1 MTKTQNAGV
10 FGIRF
15 AGRISSSIAAAL
27 IGVATLIGATT
38 LAPPPAHA
46 QLRAQIVGEQY
57 IPLRIAIPDFDA
69 AGPGAADIAKQLA
82 DVVRADLGSSAPFR
96 VLDKSSFIERDLD
109 ITKAPLFGNWTVSG
123 LEAQALVVGN
133 VVVDAGTNQMTVQFR
148 LWDVYGQTQ
157 QFAMAYAVPTPLNWR
172 RLAHKVADD
181 IFLQLTGDPGYFD
194 SRVVF
199 VSKTPGDE
207 PFRGRLAIMDQD
219 GANAEFL
226 LSGFT
231 AVINPRFSPTEQVI
245 LYGAYIQDPRYPS
258 ATLLRT
264 YLYDIATGR
273 QEILAEGKGQL
284 DFSARFSPD
293 GRSIVFSRAQGG
305 NTDIYM
311 IDLATRKQTR
321 MTNDSAIET
330 SPSFSP
336 DGKMIVYQSDRGSSK
351 QLYIMNAD
359 RSPMVC
365 PRGGG
370 TKSDSCRITFDGGGY
385 SFSDPVWSPRGDW
398 IAFSRQGGGQFV
410 IGVLQKD
417 GSGLRI
423 LTDGY
428 QDESPT
434 WSPNGRVIAFE
445 RTASRGAGPK
455 IYSIDLTG
463 RNERRL
469 PTPRDA
475 TNPTWGPV
483 LKME

>member
-1 MTKTQNAGV
+1 MTTKQTAGGIGKLLNRLALAV
-10 FGIRF
+10 FG
-15 AGRISSSIAAAL
+15 AGAL
-27 IGVATLIGATT
+27 VY
-38 LAPPPAHA
+38 LAPQAPAHA
-46 QLRAQIVGEQY
+46 QLRATVVGEQY
-57 IPLRIAIPDFDA
+57 IPLRIAIPDFDGS
-69 AGPGAADIAKQLA
+69 GPGAAEIARQIS
-82 DVVRADLGSSAPFR
+82 DVLRADLGGSVPFR
-96 VLDKSSFIERDLD
+96 VLEKAAFIEKDVD
-109 ITKAPLFGNWTVSG
+109 ITLQPIFGNWTVAG
-123 LEAQALVVGN
+123 LETQALVVGN
-133 VVVDAGTNQMTVQFR
+133 VVVNPANNAMTVQFR
-148 LWDVYGQTQ
+148 LWDVYGQKMQ
-157 QFAMAYAVPTPLNWR
+157 YEMGYEVPTPLNWR

-181 IFLQLTGDPGYFD
+181 IFFQLTGDPGYFD
-194 SRVVF
+194 SRIVF

-226 LSGFT
+226 LSNRT
-231 AVINPRFSPTEQVI
+231 AVINPRFSPTDQVI
-245 LYGAYIQDPRYPS
+245 LYGAYIDDPRYPG

-264 YLYDIATGR
+264 YLYDLATGR
-273 QEILAEGKGQL
+273 QEILAEGAGQL

-293 GRSIVFSRAQGG
+293 GKSIVFNRAERG
-305 NTDIYM
+305 NTDIYK
-311 IDLATRKQTR
+311 IDLASRRLTRL
-321 MTNDSAIET
+321 TNDSSIDV

-336 DGKMIVYQSDRGSSK
+336 DGQQIVFQSDRGGSR

-359 RSPMVC
+359 GSRMNC
-365 PRGGG
+365 PRGG
-370 TKSDSCRITFDGGGY
+370 SADACRITFAEAGY
-385 SFSDPVWSPRGDW
+385 SFTDPVWSPRGDW

-410 IGVLQKD
+410 VGVIQKD

-445 RTASRGAGPK
+445 RTAARGAGPK
-455 IYSIDLTG
+455 LHSIDLTG

-483 LKME
+483 LKMQ

>member
-1 MTKTQNAGV
+1 MTKTQNAAA
-10 FGIRF
+10 FGRPF
-15 AGRISSSIAAAL
+15 SGRLTSGISAAVLGLAAL
-27 IGVATLIGATT
+27 FGGATLAS
-38 LAPPPAHA
+38 PPAHA
-46 QLRAQIVGEQY
+46 QLRAQVVGEQY
-57 IPLRIAIPDFDA
+57 IPLRIAVPDFVG
-69 AGPGAADIAKQLA
+69 AGPGAAEIAKQIS
-82 DVVRADLGSSAPFR
+82 DVIRADLGSSAPFR

-109 ITKAPLFGNWTVSG
+109 INKQPIFGNWTVSG
-123 LEAQALVVGN
+123 LEAQALVVG
-133 VVVDAGTNQMTVQFR
+133 DASIDPATNMLRVQFR
-148 LWDVYGQTQ
+148 LWDVYGQQQ
-157 QFAMAYAVPTPLNWR
+157 QFSTVFDPTTPFNWR
-172 RLAHKVADD
+172 RLAHKVADF

-199 VSKTPGDE
+199 VSKTQGDE
-207 PFRGRLAIMDQD
+207 PLKGRLAIMDQD

-226 LSGFT
+226 LPGST

-245 LYGAYIQDPRYPS
+245 LYGAYIQDPRYPT

-264 YLYDIATGR
+264 YLYDLANGR
-273 QEILAEGKGQL
+273 QEILAEGQGQL

-293 GRSIVFSRAQGG
+293 GRSSVFSRAQGG
-305 NTDIYM
+305 NTDIYV

-321 MTNDSAIET
+321 MTTDSAIET

-370 TKSDSCRITFDGGGY
+370 ARADACRITFDNSGY
-385 SFSDPVWSPRGDW
+385 SFTDPVWSPRGDW

-410 IGVLQKD
+410 IGVVQKD

-445 RTASRGAGPK
+445 RTPSRAAGPK

-475 TNPTWGPV
+475 TNPAWGPV
-483 LKME
+483 LK

>member
-1 MTKTQNAGV
+1 MTKPQNAGV
-10 FGIRF
+10 FG
-15 AGRISSSIAAAL
+15 RISARMSAAL
-27 IGVATLIGATT
+27 LGAVALVGGAM

-46 QLRAQIVGEQY
+46 QLRAQVVGEQY

-69 AGPGAADIAKQLA
+69 AGPGAADIARQLS
-82 DVVRADLGSSAPFR
+82 DVIRSDLGSSAPFR
-96 VLDKSSFIERDLD
+96 VLDKSAFIERDLD
-109 ITKAPLFGNWTVSG
+109 INKQPLFGNWTVSG
-123 LEAQALVVGN
+123 LEAQALVVG
-133 VVVDAGTNQMTVQFR
+133 DASIDPATNMLRVQFR
-148 LWDVYGQTQ
+148 LWDVYGQQQ
-157 QFAMAYAVPTPLNWR
+157 QFATIFDPTTPFNWR
-172 RLAHKVADD
+172 RLAHKVADM
-181 IFLQLTGDPGYFD
+181 IFFQLTGDQGYFD

-207 PFRGRLAIMDQD
+207 PYKGRLAIMDQD

-231 AVINPRFSPTEQVI
+231 AVINPRFSPTQQVI
-245 LYGAYIQDPRYPS
+245 LYGAYIPDPRYPT

-273 QEILAEGKGQL
+273 QEILAEGQGQL

-293 GRSIVFSRAQGG
+293 GRSIVFSRAQNG

-336 DGKMIVYQSDRGSSK
+336 DGKQIVYQSDRGSSK

-359 RSPMVC
+359 RSPMLC

-370 TKSDSCRITFDGGGY
+370 TRADSCRITFDGGGY
-385 SFSDPVWSPRGDW
+385 SFTDPVWSPRGDW

-410 IGVLQKD
+410 IGVVGRD
-417 GSGLRI
+417 GSGMRI

-428 QDESPT
+428 QDEGPT

-445 RTASRGAGPK
+445 RTASRAAGPK

-463 RNERRL
+463 RNLRRL

-483 LKME
+483 LK

>member
-1 MTKTQNAGV
+1 M
-10 FGIRF
+10 
-15 AGRISSSIAAAL
+15 AL
-27 IGVATLIGATT
+27 ATLIGGAT
-38 LAPPPAHA
+38 LSPPSAHA
-46 QLRAQIVGEQY
+46 QLRAQVVGEQY
-57 IPLRIAIPDFDA
+57 IPLRIAVPDFDA
-69 AGPGAADIAKQLA
+69 AGPGAAEIAQQLTG
-82 DVVRADLGSSAPFR
+82 VIRADLTSSAPFR
-96 VLDKSSFIERDLD
+96 VLEPSSFIERDLD

-133 VVVDAGTNQMTVQFR
+133 VVVDAGTNQMTVQYR
-148 LWDVYGQTQ
+148 LWDVYGQNQ
-157 QFAMAYAVPTPLNWR
+157 QFAMSYAVPTPLNWR

-207 PFRGRLAIMDQD
+207 PYRGRLAIMDQD

-231 AVINPRFSPTEQVI
+231 SVINPRFSPTEQVI
-245 LYGAYIQDPRYPS
+245 LYGAYIQDPRYPT

-273 QEILAEGKGQL
+273 QEILAEGQGQL

-370 TKSDSCRITFDGGGY
+370 AQSRFLPY
-385 SFSDPVWSPRGDW
+385 NVRRG
-398 IAFSRQGGGQFV
+398 R
-410 IGVLQKD
+410 LQLYRP
-417 GSGLRI
+417 GLVA
-423 LTDGY
+423 
-428 QDESPT
+428 P
-434 WSPNGRVIAFE
+434 
-445 RTASRGAGPK
+445 
-455 IYSIDLTG
+455 
-463 RNERRL
+463 RRL
-469 PTPRDA
+469 DRLLASGRRSVRDRRPAEGWIRPAHPHGWLSGRKPDLVAQWTGYRLREDGFARCRTQDLLDRSDGTQRAPDADAAGMQPTRPGV
-475 TNPTWGPV
+475 PC
-483 LKME
+483 LKWSSSAANRVN

>member
-1 MTKTQNAGV
+1 MTTTQKAGA
-10 FGIRF
+10 I
-15 AGRISSSIAAAL
+15 GRYFSKLAASAL
-27 IGVATLIGATT
+27 GAMALVS
-38 LAPPPAHA
+38 LAPHAPAHA

-57 IPLRIAIPDFDA
+57 IPLRIAVPDFDGT
-69 AGPGAADIAKQLA
+69 GPGGAEIARQIS
-82 DVVRADLGSSAPFR
+82 DVIRSDLGASAPFR
-96 VLDKSSFIERDLD
+96 VLDNVAFIEKDVD
-109 ITKAPLFGNWTVSG
+109 IALQPIFGNWTVAG
-123 LEAQALVVGN
+123 LETQALLIGN
-133 VVVDAGTNQMTVQFR
+133 VVVNPTTNVTTVQFR
-148 LWDVYGQTQ
+148 LWDVYGQQ
-157 QFAMAYAVPTPLNWR
+157 MQFQRSFDLASSLSWR
-172 RLAHKVADD
+172 RGAHIVADD
-181 IFLQLTGDPGYFD
+181 VFFQLTGDPGYFD

-207 PFRGRLAIMDQD
+207 PFKGRLAIMDQD

-231 AVINPRFSPTEQVI
+231 SVINPRFSPTDQVV
-245 LYGAYIQDPRYPS
+245 LYGAYIPDPRYPG

-264 YLYDIATGR
+264 YLYDIGTGR
-273 QEILAEGKGQL
+273 QEILSEGAGQL

-293 GRSIVFSRAQGG
+293 GKSIVFNRAERG
-305 NTDIYM
+305 NTDIYK
-311 IDLATRKQTR
+311 IDLASRRLTRL
-321 MTNDSAIET
+321 TNDSSIEV

-336 DGKMIVYQSDRGSSK
+336 DGKQIVFQSDRGGSK

-359 RSPMVC
+359 GSRMNC
-365 PRGGG
+365 PRGGSG
-370 TKSDSCRITFDGGGY
+370 EACRITFGEAG
-385 SFSDPVWSPRGDW
+385 FSYADPVWSPRGDW

-410 IGVLQKD
+410 VGVIQKD
-417 GSGLRI
+417 GSEMRI

-445 RTASRGAGPK
+445 RTASRAAGPK

-483 LKME
+483 LKMQ

>member
-1 MTKTQNAGV
+1 MTTTRTSGTWGGLGGWTMRLAAGLLT
-10 FGIRF
+10 
-15 AGRISSSIAAAL
+15 AAAIL
-27 IGVATLIGATT
+27 VSPVALH
-38 LAPPPAHA
+38 AHA
-46 QLRAQIVGEQY
+46 QPLRVTAVGEQY

-69 AGPGAADIAKQLA
+69 TGPGAADIARQLS
-82 DVVRADLGSSAPFR
+82 DVIRSDLGASAPFR
-96 VLDKSSFIERDLD
+96 VLDKAGFIERDLD
-109 ITKAPLFGNWTVSG
+109 ITMQPIFGNWTVAG
-123 LEAQALVVGN
+123 LETQALVVGN
-133 VVVDAGTNQMTVQFR
+133 VVVDPATNKLTVQFR
-148 LWDVYGQTQ
+148 LWDVYGQKMQ
-157 QFAMAYAVPTPLNWR
+157 YEGGYAYPTPLNWR

-181 IFLQLTGDPGYFD
+181 IFTQLTGDPGYFD
-194 SRVVF
+194 SRIAF
-199 VSKTPGDE
+199 VSKTPGEE

-226 LSGFT
+226 LSGRT
-231 AVINPRFSPTEQVI
+231 AVINPRFSPNPKDQII
-245 LYGAYIQDPRYPS
+245 LYGAYVEDPRYPA

-264 YLYDIATGR
+264 YLYDTVTGR
-273 QEILAEGKGQL
+273 QEVLDEGQGQL

-293 GRSIVFSRAQGG
+293 GRSIVFSRAVGG

-311 IDLATRKQTR
+311 IDLATRKRTR
-321 MTNDSAIET
+321 LTTDSAIDV

-336 DGKMIVYQSDRGSSK
+336 DGKQIVFQSDRGGSK

-359 RSPMVC
+359 
-365 PRGGG
+365 G
-370 TKSDSCRITFDGGGY
+370 TPTTCASGQRADACRITFAEPGY
-385 SFSDPVWSPRGDW
+385 SFTDPVWSPRGDW

-410 IGVLQKD
+410 IGVIQSD
-417 GSGLRI
+417 GKGMRI

-445 RTASRGAGPK
+445 RTASRAAGPK
-455 IYSIDLTG
+455 LYSIDLTG

-483 LKME
+483 LPME

>member
-1 MTKTQNAGV
+1 MIDTRKAGMWGL
-10 FGIRF
+10 FGN
-15 AGRISSSIAAAL
+15 
-27 IGVATLIGATT
+27 IGAR
-38 LAPPPAHA
+38 LAACAMAAFALVTMAVPPHAHA
-46 QLRAQIVGEQY
+46 QLRAQVVGEQY
-57 IPLRIAIPDFDA
+57 IPLRIAVPDFDA
-69 AGPGAADIAKQLA
+69 AGPGAADIARQLS
-82 DVVRADLGSSAPFR
+82 DVIRADLGSSAPFR
-96 VLDKSSFIERDLD
+96 VLDKAAFIEKDLD
-109 ITKAPLFGNWTVSG
+109 ITMAPQFGNWTVAG

-133 VVVDAGTNQMTVQFR
+133 VVVDQATNQMTVQFR
-148 LWDVYGQTQ
+148 LWDVYGQNQ
-157 QFAMAYAVPTPLNWR
+157 QFAMAYSVPTPLNWR

-181 IFLQLTGDPGYFD
+181 IFTQLTGDPGYFD
-194 SRVVF
+194 SRIVF
-199 VSKTPGDE
+199 VSKSPGEE

-231 AVINPRFSPTEQVI
+231 SVINPRFSPTDQLI
-245 LYGAYIQDPRYPS
+245 LYGAYIQDPRYPT

-273 QEILAEGKGQL
+273 QEILSEGQNQL

-293 GRSIVFSRAQGG
+293 GRSIVFSRAERG
-305 NTDIYM
+305 NTDLYKIE
-311 IDLATRKQTR
+311 LATRKITR
-321 MTNDSAIET
+321 LTSDSSIDT

-336 DGKMIVYQSDRGSSK
+336 DGKQIVFQSDRAGSR

-359 RSPMVC
+359 GSPMQC
-365 PRGGG
+365 PRGAGRAEA
-370 TKSDSCRITFDGGGY
+370 CRITFDEPGY
-385 SFSDPVWSPRGDW
+385 NFTDPVWSPRGDW

-410 IGVLQKD
+410 VGVIQKD
-417 GSGLRI
+417 GTGLRI
-423 LTDGY
+423 LTNGY

-445 RTASRGAGPK
+445 RMASRAAGPK
-455 IYSIDLTG
+455 LFSIDLTG

>member
-1 MTKTQNAGV
+1 MTKTQNAGAMK
-10 FGIRF
+10 FGSRF
-15 AGRISSSIAAAL
+15 LTKMAAVAMGALALFAAAPH
-27 IGVATLIGATT
+27 A
-38 LAPPPAHA
+38 PAHA
-46 QLRAQIVGEQY
+46 QLRAQVVGEQY
-57 IPLRIAIPDFDA
+57 IPLRIAIPDFDGT
-69 AGPGAADIAKQLA
+69 GPGAAEIARQIG
-82 DVVRADLGSSAPFR
+82 DVVRADLGTSAPFR
-96 VLDKSSFIERDLD
+96 VLDKAAFIERDVD
-109 ITKAPLFGNWTVSG
+109 IAMQPIFGNWTVAG
-123 LEAQALVVGN
+123 LETQALVVGN
-133 VVVDAGTNQMTVQFR
+133 VVVNPANNAMTVQFR
-148 LWDVYGQTQ
+148 LWDVYGQKMQ
-157 QFAMAYAVPTPLNWR
+157 YEAGYEVPTPLNWR

-181 IFLQLTGDPGYFD
+181 IFTQLTGDPGYFD

-207 PFRGRLAIMDQD
+207 PFKGRLAIMDQD

-231 AVINPRFSPTEQVI
+231 SVINPRFSPTDQVI
-245 LYGAYIQDPRYPS
+245 LYGAYVPDPRYAG

-273 QEILAEGKGQL
+273 QEILAEGTGQL

-293 GRSIVFSRAQGG
+293 GKSIVFNRAERG
-305 NTDIYM
+305 NTDIYK
-311 IDLATRKQTR
+311 IDLATRKLTR
-321 MTNDSAIET
+321 LTKDSAIDV
-330 SPSFSP
+330 SPSYSP
-336 DGKMIVYQSDRGSSK
+336 DGKQIVFQSDRGGSK

-359 RSPMVC
+359 GSPLVC

-370 TKSDSCRITFDGGGY
+370 ARADACRITFAEAGY
-385 SFSDPVWSPRGDW
+385 SFTDPVWSPRGDW

-410 IGVLQKD
+410 VGVILKD
-417 GSGLRI
+417 GTSLRV

-445 RTASRGAGPK
+445 RTASRAAGPK
-455 IYSIDLTG
+455 LFSIDLTG

-469 PTPRDA
+469 ATPRDA